1 MGVVSALRGD
11 PVMSTANPEI
21 LNVAMW
27 SIASSLIAGMFFIGC
42 LS

>member
-1 MGVVSALRGD
+1 MRN
-11 PVMSTANPEI
+11 TNPET

-27 SIASSLIAGMFFIGC
+27 SIASSLIAGMLFIGC